1 MPGADAKVPKLNK
14 LGGTEWTKTKTKVRT
29 AVREIAKEL
38 VELYAARQDAEGFQY
53 GPDTVWQKE
62 FEEMFPY
69 DETDDQLTAIDDTK
83 RDMESKKIMDRP
95 DLRGCGLRKDGD
107 RAPGSF

>member
-38 VELYAARQDAEGFQY
+38 VELYAGASGRGGLPVRTGYGVAEGIR
-53 GPDTVWQKE
+53 GDVP
-62 FEEMFPY
+62 
-69 DETDDQLTAIDDTK
+69 
-83 RDMESKKIMDRP
+83 
-95 DLRGCGLRKDGD
+95 LR
-107 RAPGSF
+107 